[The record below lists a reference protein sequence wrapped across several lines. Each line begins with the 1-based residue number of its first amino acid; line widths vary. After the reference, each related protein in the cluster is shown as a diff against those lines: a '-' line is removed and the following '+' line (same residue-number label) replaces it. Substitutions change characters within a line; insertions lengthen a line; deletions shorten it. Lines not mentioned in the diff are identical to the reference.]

1 MADLRDAAIIATN
14 SFALFVRAFK
24 IISFHVLAIRL
35 LRSEIWNYFFVA

>member
-24 IISFHVLAIRL
+24 SSASTFWQ
-35 LRSEIWNYFFVA
+35 SDF